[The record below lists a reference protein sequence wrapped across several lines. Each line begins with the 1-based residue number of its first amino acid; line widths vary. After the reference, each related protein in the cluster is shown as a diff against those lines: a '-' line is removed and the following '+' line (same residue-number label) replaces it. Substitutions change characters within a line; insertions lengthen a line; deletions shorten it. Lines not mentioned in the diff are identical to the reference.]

1 MTQYTIC
8 NRNKLGLQGKVFLS
22 FWLFILLV
30 KSCLQVN
37 TLYIFK
43 MFSTVHGIESCSV
56 HLAMITILLAIISII
71 LSRRSPP
78 RLNWKTHTL
87 NLFWSLTSP
96 EMLLDSWS
104 LTRQSLDNI
113 LWKAIEFR
121 QQSLWIYL
129 FAAKA
134 FNLLC

>member
-1 MTQYTIC
+1 MTQYTIL

-22 FWLFILLV
+22 FWLFSLLV

-43 MFSTVHGIESCSV
+43 IFSTVHGIENCSV
-56 HLAMITILLAIISII
+56 HLAMITLLLAIISII
-71 LSRRSPP
+71 LSRRYPP

-87 NLFWSLTSP
+87 NLFWSLTSS
-96 EMLLDSWS
+96 EVLLDSWS